1 MKNNDIDTNTQFEDQ
16 LDTLH
21 VSYDTRDKKKIFIK
35 DFLLKNLFIHTIN
48 MYFIR
53 YIIYYRYYY

>member
-21 VSYDTRDKKKIFIK
+21 VSYDTRDKKKISYQG
-35 DFLLKNLFIHTIN
+35 LLAQKFIHT
-48 MYFIR
+48 YDKYVF
-53 YIIYYRYYY
+53 Y